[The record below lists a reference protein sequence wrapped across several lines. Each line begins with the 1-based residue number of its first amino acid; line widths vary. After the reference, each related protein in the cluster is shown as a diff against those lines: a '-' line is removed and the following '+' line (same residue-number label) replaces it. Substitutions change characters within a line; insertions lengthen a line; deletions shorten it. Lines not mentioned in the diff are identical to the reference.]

1 MIKIEG
7 RAALLGELWFDE
19 PIPEKPDV
27 DIIAVHQ
34 RPAPVEG
41 RDCTLFL
48 TLVNDLKA
56 AEDELYAAYG
66 DNNRYKIGR
75 ARNRDQL
82 EFTHVADPRAELDA
96 FCAFYDAF
104 AAQKGLPGAY
114 RKGLRAAVDA
124 GRLALTCATREGQ
137 VLVWHA
143 YMTDGRSASLLH
155 TASHFRGVDKSER
168 AVIARANRW
177 HHWRD
182 MLAFKAL
189 GFERFC
195 WGGVFEDESAPERAN
210 INNFKREF
218 GGQLERN
225 YNCTFA
231 VTVRGRAAMAA
242 LRVVTALERFRA
254 RRAPRPA
261 AA

>member
-1 MIKIEG
+1 
-7 RAALLGELWFDE
+7 
-19 PIPEKPDV
+19 
-27 DIIAVHQ
+27 VHQ

-48 TLVNDLKA
+48 TLVNDLTA
-56 AEDELYAAYG
+56 AEDHLFAACG
-66 DNNRYKIGR
+66 ENNRYKIGR

-82 EFTHVADPRAELDA
+82 EFRQVADPRTELDA

-114 RKGLRAAVDA
+114 RKGLRAACDA
-124 GRLALTCATREGQ
+124 GRLTLTCTAREDE

-155 TASHFRGVDKSER
+155 TASHFRG

-189 GFERFC
+189 GYERFC
-195 WGGVFEDESAPERAN
+195 WGGMFEDESAPERAN

-218 GGQLERN
+218 GGRLERN
-225 YNCTFA
+225 YNCTFP
-231 VTVRGRAAMAA
+231 VTLRGRAAMAA

-254 RRAPRPA
+254 RRAVPPDA
-261 AA
+261 A